1 MDENIHLQL
10 PICSLHAVTLLVFYH
25 GHPLSGFWK
34 TGQPSFIFTSQA
46 PRDSPFP
53 LVEDAPS
60 LGQVLTPAGDPKPSR
75 PHQAWLG
82 NRGAPQK
89 RREERRTHPPHPP
102 PPRNHPNPRAPD
114 ESLSLEQLK
123 AESTTG
129 RSKTPVGLLRKCGRA
144 KHREV
149 RWGRVD

>member
-1 MDENIHLQL
+1 MLI
-10 PICSLHAVTLLVFYH
+10 PTRIVTAVN
-25 GHPLSGFWK
+25 GFKANPK
-34 TGQPSFIFTSQA
+34 TQFIPQSWSY